1 MEAMRV
7 PRTLARPA
15 TRRLRAA
22 ALLPAVAWVVGF
34 AAVATGADR
43 MASETRGS
51 GSPTLVL
58 IHSIGGDRS
67 DWDPV
72 APALAKRHRLLLVD
86 LPGHGRSG
94 PPDEETVAATAR
106 ALEQVLA
113 KKKVTG
119 AILVGHS
126 YGALVALEA
135 AAAAPERAA
144 AVIAIDAA
152 TFTQADSTQV
162 AEVEKILRERYS
174 VFLSAIYQ
182 RMSADPVRADSLVAH
197 AMRVKPEVL
206 GAYFRDAWHVDLR
219 SRIKPMKTPVHVIA
233 TPLLWPPAESWTSA
247 RARLGY
253 ETAGPAMGYRILDS
267 AHYVTIDQPD
277 SLVQTIERI
286 AEQTAR

>member
-1 MEAMRV
+1 MRS
-7 PRTLARPA
+7 PRPPVLSTARGLF
-15 TRRLRAA
+15 TA
-22 ALLPAVAWVVGF
+22 ALLAIAGVAALAGL
-34 AAVATGADR
+34 ATGAER

-106 ALEQVLA
+106 MLEQVLA
-113 KKKVTG
+113 KRKVTG

-135 AAAAPERAA
+135 AAASPKRAA
-144 AVIAIDAA
+144 AVVAIDAA
-152 TFTQADSTQV
+152 TFTQADSGQV

-174 VFLSAIYQ
+174 VFLSAIFQ
-182 RMSADPVRADSLVAH
+182 RMSTDPTRAESLMTH

-206 GAYFRDAWHVDLR
+206 GAYFRDAWRADLR
-219 SRIKPMKTPVHVIA
+219 PRIKSMKTPVHLIA

-253 ETAGPAMGYRILDS
+253 ETAGPAVGHRILDS
-267 AHYVTIDQPD
+267 AHYIALDQPD
-277 SLVQTIERI
+277 SLVQVIERI
-286 AEQTAR
+286 AEQTP